1 MAGKSRFGPELTEAE
16 IYALVDKNTPG
27 NIKDELCPLFFEPIP
42 TAVVIAAY
50 GSLQS
55 QWCND
60 VLTD

>member
-55 QWCND
+55 Q
-60 VLTD
+60 